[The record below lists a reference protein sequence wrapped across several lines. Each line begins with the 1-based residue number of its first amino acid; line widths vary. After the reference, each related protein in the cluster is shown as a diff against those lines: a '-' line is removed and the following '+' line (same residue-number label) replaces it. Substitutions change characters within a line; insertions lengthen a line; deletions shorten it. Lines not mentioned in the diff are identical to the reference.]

1 MTGAYDLG
9 TNLVRRIYEKRID
22 APAILDAG
30 THFPNAAKFAAA
42 WQDIR
47 DEALAAK
54 LNKAPR
60 FHDIMPEQADISAND
75 GLDWRMF
82 VLKAYDVTVPENLA
96 RMPVLTRLLAE
107 CPEVKSAAVSFLA
120 PRKHIPPHRGPFR
133 GIMRFHLGLVIPKQP
148 DGRPA
153 TIMMINHE
161 ERRIADG
168 ECMLWDDTFEHEV
181 MNNSDQPRVALLL
194 DVWRPQMPLDM
205 EILSRV
211 IVRGVQVGMRYRGV
225 SFGG

>member
-1 MTGAYDLG
+1 MQNAYDLG

-30 THFPNAAKFAAA
+30 THFPNAVKFAAA
-42 WQDIR
+42 WQSIR
-47 DEALAAK
+47 EEALAAK

-82 VLKAYDVTVPENLA
+82 VLKAYDMTVPENLA
-96 RMPVLTRLLAE
+96 RMPVLNRLLTE
-107 CPEVKSAAVSFLA
+107 CPEVKSAAISFLA

>member
-1 MTGAYDLG
+1 MTAAYDLG

-82 VLKAYDVTVPENLA
+82 VLKAYDMTVPENLA
-96 RMPVLTRLLAE
+96 RMPVLSRLLTE

-120 PRKHIPPHRGPFR
+120 PHKHIPPHRGPFR
-133 GIMRFHLGLVIPKQP
+133 GIMRFHLGLSIPKQP

>member
-82 VLKAYDVTVPENLA
+82 VLKAYDMTVPENLA
-96 RMPVLTRLLAE
+96 RMPVLTRLLTE

-133 GIMRFHLGLVIPKQP
+133 GIMRFHLGLAIPKQP

>member
-1 MTGAYDLG
+1 MSGAYDLG

-30 THFPNAAKFAAA
+30 THFPNATKFTAA
-42 WQDIR
+42 WQNIR

-82 VLKAYDVTVPENLA
+82 VLKAYDMTIPENLA
-96 RMPVLTRLLAE
+96 RMPVLTRLLSE

>member
-82 VLKAYDVTVPENLA
+82 VLKAYDMTVPENLA
-96 RMPVLTRLLAE
+96 RMPVLNRLLTE

-133 GIMRFHLGLVIPKQP
+133 GIMRFHLGLAIPKQP